1 MGFYNY
7 RFLNKEMEIIYVGK
21 TKQELKTRIRGH
33 LSAGHLP
40 EECYEELYSVE
51 YVEFETEAD
60 MDFMEIYFIN
70 KFQPKY
76 NKANLSS
83 EPPKI
88 MIDFDDEWL
97 LFMNIKESAEVSQLK
112 AKIAL
117 LEKKLKNNER
127 IMKQLKK
134 ENDYVKV
141 HMGYDG
147 AGLNIEK
154 EIREQQFSR
163 VLDIAV
169 FEVYREF
176 KLKDE
181 INPAIAMIIDTL
193 GSSWFGR
200 LKSIPD
206 EIWAVVH
213 ERNKIT
219 KSKGIFDNEYIRE
232 AIQCGVP
239 IKSFEKGEV

>member
-40 EECYEELYSVE
+40 KECYEELNSVE

-70 KFQPKY
+70 NFRPKY

-83 EPPKI
+83 KSPKI
-88 MIDFDDEWL
+88 RVDFDFEWL

-112 AKIAL
+112 AKIDF

-134 ENDYVKV
+134 ENDYVKT
-141 HMGYDG
+141 HIGYDG
-147 AGLNIEK
+147 AGFKIEK
-154 EIREQQFSR
+154 EIMEQQCSR
-163 VLDIAV
+163 ALDIVV

-176 KLKDE
+176 KLDGE

-193 GSSWFGR
+193 GRSWF
-200 LKSIPD
+200 LSSKSIPD
-206 EIWAVVH
+206 EIWNVVH

-219 KSKGIFDNEYIRE
+219 KSKGIFDSEYIRE
-232 AIQCGVP
+232 AIQCGVL